1 MTRLC
6 LFPLVLTIS
15 TLSTTVFVVVEAG
28 DACCKSAVGTE
39 FLITDPFSVAPQGW
53 DEEDDGVWDSPKV
66 SLSSLPT
73 WYQLMYEIRLGMVGA
88 APWLIVGVLAAA
100 LLTTFL
106 KPMFPSSML
115 QFWLGSNKNNTNTNS
130 KSNNTVIDS
139 LRGSLFGL
147 LVPFCS
153 CGALP
158 LALVLKQEGVSS
170 ASIAAFVT
178 AAQAAGVDSLFY
190 TYGIFGIRIALLRLA
205 AAGILAFTVGVTLST
220 NNDGTNNKEEEKEKL
235 KEQITGNGGSCCVND
250 DKSKDGCHKTPL
262 VDNVTK
268 TTTSTNSMVT
278 TTKLFINTSIGLF
291 SQVAIWVGVGVVIS
305 AGLAVWAPPTSSASS
320 APASSVTI
328 SSATDVVS
336 VMKSIASRAGLFML
350 TLPMTICEHGIVS
363 LAVALKGLGFSAGTV
378 VALVVIGPSTNISS
392 LLILSRL
399 NNNSNDNNNW
409 IFDCTKI
416 TAIILIFGICLSY
429 IAEDIGS
436 SVMMRKAEADNTASS
451 DASSSSGLPD
461 WLNQN
466 AGALAGAFTIASIL
480 QSSLWLFKSSSSSSS
495 SSPTSTSPSSCSG

>member
-1 MTRLC
+1 MTRFC

-115 QFWLGSNKNNTNTNS
+115 QFWLGSNKKNNNNNNS

-158 LALVLKQEGVSS
+158 LALILKQEGVSS

-205 AAGILAFTVGVTLST
+205 AAGMLAFTVGITLST
-220 NNDGTNNKEEEKEKL
+220 NNDDTNNKEKL
-235 KEQITGNGGSCCVND
+235 KEQKISNGGSCCVND

-291 SQVAIWVGVGVVIS
+291 SQVAVWVGVGVVIS
-305 AGLAVWAPPTSSASS
+305 AGLAVWAPPTISASS
-320 APASSVTI
+320 APASSITI
-328 SSATDVVS
+328 SSAADVVS
-336 VMKSIASRAGLFML
+336 VIKSIASRAGLFML

-363 LAVALKGLGFSAGTV
+363 LADALKGLGFSAGTV
-378 VALVVIGPSTNISS
+378 VALVVIGPSTNVSS

-429 IAEDIGS
+429 IAEDVGS
-436 SVMMRKAEADNTASS
+436 SVMMRKAEADNTATS
-451 DASSSSGLPD
+451 DASSLSGLPD

-466 AGALAGAFTIASIL
+466 AVSLAGAFTIASIL
-480 QSSLWLFKSSSSSSS
+480 QSSLWLFKSSSSSSLS
-495 SSPTSTSPSSCSG
+495 SSSTSTSTSPSSCSG

>member
-1 MTRLC
+1 
-6 LFPLVLTIS
+6 
-15 TLSTTVFVVVEAG
+15 
-28 DACCKSAVGTE
+28 
-39 FLITDPFSVAPQGW
+39 
-53 DEEDDGVWDSPKV
+53 
-66 SLSSLPT
+66 
-73 WYQLMYEIRLGMVGA
+73 MYEIRLGMVGA

-100 LLTTFL
+100 LLTSFL

-115 QFWLGSNKNNTNTNS
+115 QFWLGSNKNTNNTNS

-205 AAGILAFTVGVTLST
+205 AAGMLAFTVGITLST
-220 NNDGTNNKEEEKEKL
+220 NNDDTNNKEEKENL
-235 KEQITGNGGSCCVND
+235 KEQKISKGGSCCVND
-250 DKSKDGCHKTPL
+250 DKSKEDGCHKTPL
-262 VDNVTK
+262 DNVTK
-268 TTTSTNSMVT
+268 PTTKTNMVT
-278 TTKLFINTSIGLF
+278 TTKLFVNTAIGLF
-291 SQVAIWVGVGVVIS
+291 SQVAVWVGVGVVIS
-305 AGLAVWAPPTSSASS
+305 AALAVWAPPTSSASS

-336 VMKSIASRAGLFML
+336 VIISIASRAGLFML

-363 LAVALKGLGFSAGTV
+363 LADALKGLGFSAGTV

-399 NNNSNDNNNW
+399 DNNSNDNNNW

-436 SVMMRKAEADNTASS
+436 SVMMTKAEADNNTAS

-466 AGALAGAFTIASIL
+466 AVSLAGAFTIASIL
-480 QSSLWLFKSSSSSSS
+480 QSSLWLFKSSSPSS
-495 SSPTSTSPSSCSG
+495 SSCSG